1 MRSTQSLMVLI
12 ASFMACTAQAAGTPP
27 VPDQAWFQHR
37 TQALF
42 DALTDGVPAVYDQAL
57 AEGYVMSD
65 EDGNLVGR
73 EELIKSIQPLP
84 AGSVGHINVVDL
96 TLRGLG
102 SAAVVRYVIDE
113 TEDVQG
119 QHLHTKYRETDTYAP
134 VGGAWKIVASQV
146 TVVPRDM
153 DPVPVDPNVLT
164 RLVGDYRISPADTH
178 GYHVYLKDGVLSG
191 GRDEKSATRLIPLS
205 PLVFF
210 QSGSIHTMIFVADA
224 KGAIT
229 AVREV
234 HKYNELSMQRVSP

>member
-1 MRSTQSLMVLI
+1 MPSTRGLMV
-12 ASFMACTAQAAGTPP
+12 ASALLMAGSAQAADAPP
-27 VPDQAWFQHR
+27 LPDQAWFQHN

-42 DALTDGVPAVYDQAL
+42 DALTDGVPSVWDQAL
-57 AEGYVMSD
+57 ADGFVVSD

-73 EELIKSIQPLP
+73 AELIKSIRPLP
-84 AGSVGHINVVDL
+84 SGSVGHIDIVDL
-96 TLRGLG
+96 VVRGLG
-102 SAAVVRYVIDE
+102 SAAVVHYLIDE

-134 VGGAWKIVASQV
+134 EGSTWKIVASHV

-153 DPVPVDPNVLT
+153 DPVPVDPSGFA

-178 GYHVYLKDGVLSG
+178 GYHVYLRDGPLFG

-234 HKYNELSMQRVSP
+234 HKYNELSMQRICP